1 LDEHSGLEESGYSDA
16 IGDGLVIDN
25 VEVAVHARRMRMV
38 ALTRLFSLVRK
49 VILISLLGVSVSGT
63 LRAETR
69 SENAPP
75 NLVFLLT
82 DDQRYDS
89 LGCMGNPVIS
99 TPHLDG
105 MAEDGVIFDRAFVT
119 TAICMTSRA
128 SVFTGQYAAR
138 HGIWNFNIDFTA
150 EQLENTYLGQ
160 LKAAGYRTGFI
171 GKWGVGNPKS
181 ADPVL
186 DYNRG
191 FPGQSRYFEGDV
203 EKKQGRHLTAKMGDQ
218 AVEFLKGCEPD
229 QPFHLSISF
238 KAPHCQDS
246 NQIHADH
253 FPYDPAFS
261 DLYADITIPPFPAS
275 SYEQYDRMPDFIKN
289 SMNRDRWAIRF
300 RSPGRFQKSVK
311 DYYRLIFGIDAVVG
325 RIREQLAAQGLAEN
339 TVIVFTSD
347 HGFFLGEYGF
357 AGKWTPHELSI
368 RVPMIVH
375 DPRLPREQRGRRLE
389 AMALNI
395 DVAPTLLDYA
405 GLAPPTGM
413 QGRSLASLVEGE
425 QPEDW
430 RTDFFYEHW
439 FTAGGQ
445 IVPSEGYRDERWKYA
460 RYLVPGEEKQGTARW
475 EELYDL
481 ETDPHEMENLASL
494 PEHAETLEKVRQA
507 WSEWRERAK

>member
-1 LDEHSGLEESGYSDA
+1 MRILDSISPA
-16 IGDGLVIDN
+16 
-25 VEVAVHARRMRMV
+25 
-38 ALTRLFSLVRK
+38 SLVRQI
-49 VILISLLGVSVSGT
+49 VLLGFFLVPAFDLV
-63 LRAETR
+63 RAETDSGNTR
-69 SENAPP
+69 P
-75 NLVFLLT
+75 NLIFLLT

-89 LGCMGNPVIS
+89 LGCMGNPIIS
-99 TPHLDG
+99 TPHIDG
-105 MAEDGVIFDRAFVT
+105 MAEDGVIFEKAFVT

-138 HGIWNFNIDFTA
+138 HGIWNFNVDFTP

-171 GKWGVGNPKS
+171 GKWGVGHPDS
-181 ADPVL
+181 AGAVL
-186 DYNRG
+186 DYKGG

-218 AVEFLKGCEPD
+218 AIEFLDGCEAG
-229 QPFHLSISF
+229 QPFHLSVSF

-275 SYEQYDRMPDFIKN
+275 SHEQYDRMPDFIKN

-311 DYYRLIFGIDAVVG
+311 DYYRLVSGIDAVVG
-325 RIREQLAAQGLAEN
+325 RIREELDKRGLAGD

-375 DPRLPREQRGRRLE
+375 DPRLPQEKRGRRLD

-405 GLAPPTGM
+405 GLEPPATM

-425 QPEDW
+425 EPENW

-460 RYLVPGEEKQGTARW
+460 RYLAPGEEEEGTARW

-481 ETDPHEMENLASL
+481 KTDPYEMKNLAAL
-494 PEHAETLEKVRQA
+494 PEHAETLEKVRQS